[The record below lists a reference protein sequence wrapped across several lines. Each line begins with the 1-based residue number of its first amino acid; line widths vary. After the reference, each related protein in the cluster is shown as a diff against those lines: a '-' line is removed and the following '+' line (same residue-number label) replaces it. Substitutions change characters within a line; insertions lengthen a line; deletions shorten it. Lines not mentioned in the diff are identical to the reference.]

1 MRFVQNGFNARRT
14 LATFGL
20 VGLTTIG
27 LAACGGAAET
37 PTPLATPTVAAIATA
52 TPGMAGM
59 ADTPETSALPAE
71 QATAEPTAEATAEA
85 TATAGTSGDTGVGT
99 DGSAVETP
107 AASADGSTAG
117 QTTQVQA
124 VLKEWAIDLS
134 QAEVPAGKIQFTV
147 TNEGQ
152 MRHNLAILGE
162 SGQIARTPD
171 FAPSDGAQ
179 TLEVELTPGT
189 YTIICNLPG
198 HAQRGQR
205 TEIVVK

>member
-1 MRFVQNGFNARRT
+1 
-14 LATFGL
+14 
-20 VGLTTIG
+20 
-27 LAACGGAAET
+27 
-37 PTPLATPTVAAIATA
+37 
-52 TPGMAGM
+52 
-59 ADTPETSALPAE
+59 
-71 QATAEPTAEATAEA
+71 
-85 TATAGTSGDTGVGT
+85 
-99 DGSAVETP
+99 
-107 AASADGSTAG
+107 
-117 QTTQVQA
+117 
-124 VLKEWAIDLS
+124 
-134 QAEVPAGKIQFTV
+134 VPAGTIQFTV

-162 SGQIARTPD
+162 SGQIVRTPD